1 MKNLVVALVTLGLAG
16 CANPY
21 NYRQDQEVL
30 ASYTTTKT
38 PQDTQECILAAWQRE
53 PLMYQ
58 IIPQKTGKYY
68 SIFSGADN
76 ADVFTDGNVT
86 RVNFYSLR
94 GALDVTRGIEKR
106 KAAIKSCL

>member
-1 MKNLVVALVTLGLAG
+1 MKNLAVALIALGLAG

-30 ASYTTTKT
+30 ASYTTTKA
-38 PQDTQECILAAWQRE
+38 PQEMQECILEAWQRE

-68 SIFSGADN
+68 SVLSGADN
-76 ADVFTDGNVT
+76 ADVYADGAVT

-106 KAAIKSCL
+106 KTGIKSCL

>member
-1 MKNLVVALVTLGLAG
+1 MKNLVVALVALGLAG

-30 ASYTTTKT
+30 ASYTTTKS

-68 SIFSGADN
+68 SVFSGADN

>member
-1 MKNLVVALVTLGLAG
+1 MKNLAVTLIALGVVG
-16 CANPY
+16 CTNPY
-21 NYRQDQEVL
+21 NYRQDQDVL
-30 ASYTTTKT
+30 ATYTTTKL
-38 PQDTQECILAAWQRE
+38 PEETQECILAAWQKE

-68 SIFSGADN
+68 SVFSGADN
-76 ADVFTDGNVT
+76 ADVFTDGVVT

-106 KAAIKSCL
+106 KAGIKSCL

>member
-1 MKNLVVALVTLGLAG
+1 MKNLAVALIVFGLVG

-30 ASYTTTKT
+30 ASYTTTKS

-68 SIFSGADN
+68 SVFSGADN
-76 ADVFTDGNVT
+76 ADVYVDGAVT
-86 RVNFYSLR
+86 RVDFYSLR
-94 GALDVTRGIEKR
+94 GTLDVTRGIEKR
-106 KAAIKSCL
+106 KAGIKSCL

>member
-30 ASYTTTKT
+30 ASYTTTKS
-38 PQDTQECILAAWQRE
+38 PLDTQECILAAWQRE

-68 SIFSGADN
+68 SVFSGADN
-76 ADVFTDGNVT
+76 ADVFTDGAVT

-106 KAAIKSCL
+106 KAGIKSCL

>member
-1 MKNLVVALVTLGLAG
+1 MKNLVVMLIALGMVG

-30 ASYTTTKT
+30 ATYTTTKL
-38 PQDTQECILAAWQRE
+38 PEETQECILAAWQKE

-68 SIFSGADN
+68 SVFSGADN
-76 ADVFTDGNVT
+76 ADVFTDGAVT

-94 GALDVTRGIEKR
+94 GTLDVTRGIDKR
-106 KAAIKSCL
+106 KAGIKSCL

>member
-1 MKNLVVALVTLGLAG
+1 MRKLAVALGMLALIG

-21 NYRQDQEVL
+21 NYRQDQKVL
-30 ASYTTTKT
+30 ASYTTTKA
-38 PQDTQECILAAWQRE
+38 PEDTQECILAAWQKE

-68 SIFSGADN
+68 SVFSGADN
-76 ADVFTDGNVT
+76 ADVFVDGNVT

-94 GALDVTRGIEKR
+94 GVLDVTRGIEKR
-106 KAAIKSCL
+106 KAGIKSCL

>member
-1 MKNLVVALVTLGLAG
+1 MKNLVVALVALGLAG

-21 NYRQDQEVL
+21 NYRQDQELL
-30 ASYTTTKT
+30 ASYTTTKS

-68 SIFSGADN
+68 SVFSGADN

-106 KAAIKSCL
+106 KGAIKSCL